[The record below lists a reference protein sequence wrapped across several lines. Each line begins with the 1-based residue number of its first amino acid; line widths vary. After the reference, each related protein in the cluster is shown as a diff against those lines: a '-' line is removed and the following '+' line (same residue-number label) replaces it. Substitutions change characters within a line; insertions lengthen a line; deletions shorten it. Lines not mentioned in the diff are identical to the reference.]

1 MIITKDFDS
10 TVLEKIKTLYESA
23 FPKSEKKP
31 FPLMEEKCKSGDMQ
45 IRAILGDNGE
55 FLGLAIFILHGR
67 IALLD
72 YFAIA
77 ENKRGKGIG
86 SEALD
91 KIKRLYPDKVL
102 LLEIEDSDEV
112 GADNLEERVRRERFY
127 TSRGMKI
134 MPYRIILFGVQMR
147 VLTSGGEIDFTEYHR
162 VFEEIFSPKITENV
176 KLI

>member
-1 MIITKDFDS
+1 
-10 TVLEKIKTLYESA
+10 
-23 FPKSEKKP
+23 
-31 FPLMEEKCKSGDMQ
+31 ME
-45 IRAILGDNGE
+45 IYAILGKGGD

-147 VLTSGGEIDFTEYHR
+147 VLTSGGEIDFAEYHR
-162 VFEEIFSPKITENV
+162 IFEEIFSPKIAENV